1 MKKLAIYGAGG
12 HGRVV
17 ADTASVLGW
26 QEIIFYDEAWPQHQ
40 NNSIWPVVGSFKN
53 LLIDLPQFASFVMH
67 GRAKNLLAL
76 GAQIRPHN

>member
-26 QEIIFYDEAWPQHQ
+26 QEIIFHFRSRMGDQFMGQ
-40 NNSIWPVVGSFKN
+40 VVNK
-53 LLIDLPQFASFVMH
+53 
-67 GRAKNLLAL
+67 
-76 GAQIRPHN
+76 IRT